1 MKKCPQC
8 GREYDSMMMFCFNDG
23 AELLYGPA
31 SIDGPPTAILHST
44 KAVGDAET
52 LVQIHTTEKTVVLP
66 SNARLMNL

>member
-31 SIDGPPTAILHST
+31 TADEP
-44 KAVGDAET
+44 A
-52 LVQIHTTEKTVVLP
+52 TVVFGVPTLGGISP
-66 SNARLMNL
+66 NVKTQSQENGYARSTNL